1 MATVQPKVTIQDA
14 RYGVRLE
21 YLIFPID
28 FRDLRRV
35 LAKNGYELSHV
46 GNVPP
51 PPTRV
56 RFSGEIGRKGETAVE
71 VESDSGDI
79 GVVGRSLQ
87 EAQSSFEELVKVVDS
102 EIGVLLHNH
111 VKFYW
116 AAGHYRIATG
126 KAPQSE
132 IAKVENK
139 EYANQFSKIIGQ
151 DLSSFSI
158 RLGSKNATPNDATWT
173 EIAIEPDPID
183 ERLYHVGVVF
193 RNPDKEMTETFV
205 KNLENSLLRLI
216 KVVEA

>member
-1 MATVQPKVTIQDA
+1 MNAVQPKVTIQDA
-14 RYGVRLE
+14 RYGVRLD

-46 GNVPP
+46 NVPP

-71 VESDSGDI
+71 VESDGGDI
-79 GVVGRSLQ
+79 WVVGRSLQ

-102 EIGVLLHNH
+102 EIGVLLHDN

-116 AAGHYRIATG
+116 AMGHYRIATG
-126 KAPQSE
+126 KAPHSE

-139 EYANQFSKIIGQ
+139 ECVNQFSKIIGQ

-173 EIAIEPDPID
+173 DIAIEPDTID
-183 ERLYHVGVVF
+183 ERLYHVGVAF
-193 RNPDKEMTETFV
+193 RNPDKETTETFV
-205 KNLENSLLRLI
+205 KDLENRLLRLI
-216 KVVEA
+216 KVIEG

>member
-1 MATVQPKVTIQDA
+1 MTAVQPKMTIQDA
-14 RYGVRLE
+14 RYGVRLD

-28 FRDLRRV
+28 FRDLRRA

-46 GNVPP
+46 ESVPP

-56 RFSGEIGRKGETAVE
+56 RFGGEIGRKGETAVE
-71 VESDSGDI
+71 VETDGGDVW
-79 GVVGRSLQ
+79 VVGRSLQ

-116 AAGHYRIATG
+116 AMGHYRIATG
-126 KAPQSE
+126 KAPYSE

-139 EYANQFSKIIGQ
+139 ECVNQLSKIIGQ

-158 RLGSKNATPNDATWT
+158 RLGSKNATPNDLTWT
-173 EIAIEPDPID
+173 DIAIEPDTID

-205 KNLENSLLRLI
+205 KDLENKLLRLI
-216 KVVEA
+216 KAVEA